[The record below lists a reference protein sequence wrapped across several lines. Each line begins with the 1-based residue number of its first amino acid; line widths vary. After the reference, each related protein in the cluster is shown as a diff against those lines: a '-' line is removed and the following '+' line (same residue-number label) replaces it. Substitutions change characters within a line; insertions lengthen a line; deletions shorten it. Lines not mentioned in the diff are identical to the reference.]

1 MINVIAMAALGFA
14 LAGCATQYG
23 SVGFAGG
30 HTNKAGP
37 GKLQKVEFHGNGF
50 ITSDTV
56 QQFALYRCAELA
68 QQSGKPH
75 FMIYESLYTA
85 ALDRPAKLPRVGTLG
100 NKPSASAFM
109 LLLDQPR
116 YGSQATQS
124 VLTELDSVVHP
135 KPATTK

>member
-1 MINVIAMAALGFA
+1 MRNVIAMVALGFA
-14 LAGCATQYG
+14 LSGCATQYG
-23 SVGFAGG
+23 SAGFTGG
-30 HTNKAGP
+30 HIDKAGP

-56 QQFALYRCAELA
+56 QQYALYRCAELA
-68 QQSGKPH
+68 RQSGKPH
-75 FMIYESLYTA
+75 FVIYESLYTA
-85 ALDRPAKLPRVGTLG
+85 AIDRPTRLPRVGTLG

-124 VLTELDSVVHP
+124 VLTELDVVVHP
-135 KPATTK
+135 KPVTTK